1 MTVTQEDAFYEFLD
15 SASEPFSLD
24 DVVSFVRMMDP
35 KQAGRLRMEL
45 SSLLST
51 RKLAFQL
58 DSHRWVSRRGC
69 FESAPFVINPTKLE
83 LLNGILIPG
92 HRCVPFANPSLLPQ
106 DYSFYWKGRPL
117 PFTTTEGPPEEFYP
131 YYSIFG
137 EEYAPQYVARDN
149 PENEA
154 AFNSD
159 LYEDPPEVSIKTL
172 DMRNLYREIGFVP
185 GDHLVV
191 RCRDWKEGS
200 FDLERVPKNAWSRSD
215 IYAWIEAAEGGFED
229 AFEFLGP
236 GSSTEEQVAYA
247 YWYGGKR
254 MRDIPA
260 CSLEDFVYDETD
272 RIETV
277 PYGIETRFWYAG
289 KEIPDINHIA
299 GSQLPPDQTVVEGI
313 LFRYQIPVSEYVI
326 QSYLRDALFR
336 REEDASA
343 VLERLVP
350 PVARLEER
358 EWKILNS
365 YITDTYEEFKD
376 SYSFF
381 GDQAMGPVRQRV
393 GELHTAVIDLY
404 IRLKKSGVEPS
415 ALPTH
420 TYIVLSQIQNHAAA
434 VLEDLDTDESLPPD
448 ELETMDSSLDSMID
462 TYEEVKELIEEAM
475 TTRRRNSF
483 SVVNPRKAGNS
494 SPWRMIQISIGGTA
508 VWRRVTV
515 PENFHLADLHVIIQT
530 VFNWTGQFAY
540 RFNVDKPVQ
549 GVDDTGVLEKSLAIG
564 ELGSEGIG
572 EISYEY
578 GNSWTVKVIILP
590 RYDGDEGETLRCVAG
605 EGAAPPETVEGPLRF
620 RKDISALEWGADK
633 EREAARQELGS
644 GFKPGHFDIDICSK
658 ALDLAFPVRQAA
670 REGGVSAKSV
680 SGSTGSR

>member
-15 SASEPFSLD
+15 SVSEPFTLD

-35 KQAGRLRMEL
+35 KQVGRLRMEL
-45 SSLLST
+45 SSFLDS

-106 DYSFYWKGRPL
+106 DYSFYWKDRAI

-131 YYSIFG
+131 YYSLFG

-159 LYEDPPEVSIKTL
+159 IYEDPPEVSIKTL
-172 DMRNLYREIGFVP
+172 DMRNLYREISFVP

-191 RCRDWKEGS
+191 RVRDWKEGS
-200 FDLERVPKNAWSRSD
+200 FNLDRVPKDAWARSD

-254 MRDIPA
+254 MREIPA
-260 CSLEDFVYDETD
+260 CSLEDFIYEETD

-289 KEIPDINHIA
+289 KEIPDINHLA
-299 GSQLPPDQTVVEGI
+299 GSQLPPDQTVVESI
-313 LFRYQIPVSEYVI
+313 LFHCQIPVSEYVI
-326 QSYLRDALFR
+326 QSYVRDSLFR
-336 REEDASA
+336 REKDYSA

-350 PVARLEER
+350 PGLRLEDR
-358 EWKILNS
+358 EWKLLRS
-365 YITDTYEEFKD
+365 YIASTHGEFKRI
-376 SYSFF
+376 YTFF
-381 GDQAMGPVRQRV
+381 ADQTMGPIRQRV
-393 GELHTAVIDLY
+393 AELHTAVIDLY
-404 IRLKKSGVEPS
+404 ARLKKSGVESS

-434 VLEDLDTDESLPPD
+434 VLEDLDTDETLSPD
-448 ELETMDSSLDSMID
+448 ELETIDSSLDSMID
-462 TYEEVKELIEEAM
+462 TYEEIKELIEVAIAA
-475 TTRRRNSF
+475 RRRNNL
-483 SVVNPRKAGNS
+483 SVVNLRRDGKFM
-494 SPWRMIQISIGGTA
+494 PWRMIQISIGGTD
-508 VWRRVTV
+508 VWRRITM
-515 PENFHLADLHVIIQT
+515 PENFRLADLHTAVQS
-530 VFNWTGQFAY
+530 VFNWTNQLAY
-540 RFNVDKPVQ
+540 RFSIDKPAR
-549 GVDDTGVLEKSLAIG
+549 GIEKAGALEKNLLIG
-564 ELGSEGIG
+564 ELSGEGIG
-572 EISYEY
+572 EMIYEY
-578 GNSWTVKVIILP
+578 GPNWTVKVIILP
-590 RYDGDEGETLRCVAG
+590 RYDGGDEETLRCVAG
-605 EGAAPPETVEGPLRF
+605 EGAAPPEMMEGPLRF
-620 RKDISALEWGADK
+620 RKSVAALDWGADA
-633 EREAARQELGS
+633 EQQTARRELGP
-644 GFKPGHFDIDICSK
+644 GFKPDYFDIDACNK
-658 ALDLAFPVRQAA
+658 TLNLVFCALQGTETA
-670 REGGVSAKSV
+670 AKSV
-680 SGSTGSR
+680 SGKTGS

>member
-24 DVVSFVRMMDP
+24 DVTSFVRMMDP
-35 KQAGRLRMEL
+35 KQTGRLRMEL
-45 SSLLST
+45 SSLLNT

-69 FESAPFVINPTKLE
+69 FESASFVINPTKLE

-92 HRCVPFANPSLLPQ
+92 HRCIPFANPSLLPQ
-106 DYSFYWKGRPL
+106 DYSFYWKDRL
-117 PFTTTEGPPEEFYP
+117 VPFTTTEGPPEEFYP

-172 DMRNLYREIGFVP
+172 DMRNLYREIAFVP

-200 FDLERVPKNAWSRSD
+200 FDLERVPKDTWSRSD

-289 KEIPDINHIA
+289 KEIPDTNHIT

-313 LFRYQIPVSEYVI
+313 LFRCQIPVSEYVI

-336 REEDASA
+336 REKDASL

-350 PVARLEER
+350 PALRLEER

-365 YITDTYEEFKD
+365 YITETYEEFKG

-381 GDQAMGPVRQRV
+381 GDQAMGPIRQRV

-404 IRLKKSGVEPS
+404 IRLKKSGVESS

-434 VLEDLDTDESLPPD
+434 VLEDLDTDEGLPPD
-448 ELETMDSSLDSMID
+448 ELETIDSSLDSMID
-462 TYEEVKELIEEAM
+462 TYEEIKELIEVAM
-475 TTRRRNSF
+475 TTRRRNNL
-483 SVVNPRKAGNS
+483 SVVNPHKGS
-494 SPWRMIQISIGGTA
+494 KFKPWRMIQISIGGTD
-508 VWRRVTV
+508 VWRRITI
-515 PENFHLADLHVIIQT
+515 PESFRLADLHTAIQS
-530 VFNWTGQFAY
+530 VFNWTNLFDY
-540 RFNVDKPVQ
+540 RFGLDKPVQ
-549 GVDDTGVLEKSLAIG
+549 NIDNASLLGGMLMG
-564 ELGSEGIG
+564 ELSNEGIN
-572 EISYEY
+572 ELIYEY
-578 GNSWTVKVIILP
+578 GTNWTVKVIILS
-590 RYDGDEGETLRCVAG
+590 RYDGGDEEKLRCVAG
-605 EGAAPPETVEGPLRF
+605 EGAAPSETVEGPLRF
-620 RKDISALEWGADK
+620 RKSVAALEWGTDA
-633 EREAARQELGS
+633 ERQIARQELGPD
-644 GFKPGHFDIDICSK
+644 FKSDYFDVDTCNK
-658 ALDLAFPVRQAA
+658 TLGVTFCALH
-670 REGGVSAKSV
+670 GGGTPAKSV
-680 SGSTGSR
+680 SGKTGS